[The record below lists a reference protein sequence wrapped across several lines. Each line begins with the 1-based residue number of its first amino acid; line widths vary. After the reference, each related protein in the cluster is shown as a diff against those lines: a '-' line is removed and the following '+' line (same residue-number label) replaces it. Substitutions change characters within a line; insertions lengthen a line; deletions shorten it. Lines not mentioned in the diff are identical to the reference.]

1 MPPRN
6 RWFCILLSVVF
17 FHFSHCGDKEQS
29 GYKIAVIPKGLTHEF
44 WKSIH
49 AGAMQAKKELNA
61 NGVAIE
67 IDWQGPN
74 KESDRDQQI
83 KIVENQMGMGTDAIV
98 LAPLDANAM
107 VRPVMEAYRNKIPV
121 VIIGSGLDI
130 EPNK

>member
-1 MPPRN
+1 MSTRN
-6 RWFCILLSVVF
+6 RWFCIPLSVVF

-49 AGAMQAKKELNA
+49 AGAMQAEKELNA

-74 KESDRDQQI
+74 KESDREQQI
-83 KIVENQMGMGTDAIV
+83 KIVEKTM
-98 LAPLDANAM
+98 
-107 VRPVMEAYRNKIPV
+107 
-121 VIIGSGLDI
+121 
-130 EPNK
+130 

>member
-67 IDWQGPN
+67 IDWHGPN

-83 KIVENQMGMGTDAIV
+83 KIVENQMGWGPM
-98 LAPLDANAM
+98 PSSW
-107 VRPVMEAYRNKIPV
+107 PF
-121 VIIGSGLDI
+121 
-130 EPNK
+130 